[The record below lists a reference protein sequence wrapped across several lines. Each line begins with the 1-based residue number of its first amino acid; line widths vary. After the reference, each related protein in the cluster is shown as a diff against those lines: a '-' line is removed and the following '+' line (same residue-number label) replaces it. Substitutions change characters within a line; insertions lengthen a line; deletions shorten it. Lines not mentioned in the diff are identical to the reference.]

1 MDKKY
6 TTYDFVIV
14 GGGLVGSLTS
24 ILLARSGF
32 RCCLVEQNLFAQDK
46 KPTTFNPLSLNYR
59 TILILEKYG
68 LWNTS
73 LIKSYP
79 IKNLNIKCFNS
90 LNKLRFSS
98 KDLNLQ
104 YLGYVV
110 DKTSLHEYF
119 INLAKKQKR
128 LEIFDASLVRDLK
141 KILEK
146 NKYSITIAESRFK
159 KLKNIESD
167 FVILSDGQPS
177 PLRDQLKFKTTH
189 KDYNQTS
196 FMVDCVAQFN
206 KNLAVQLFSKDGIFA
221 LIPYSPEKT
230 SLILTLNKNKE
241 SNFFDVQ
248 GKINKTEIE
257 KVFAGY
263 ITNISD
269 EKVINRYDM
278 KTIKAEE
285 IIKDKIMLLGNS
297 SQMIHPV
304 GAQGFN
310 LGVRN
315 IETLIN
321 VCSRN
326 KETEQRVSCCADDM
340 YNVADKILADR
351 EKTFEITDIA
361 TKIFANSKTTSRIAS
376 SFLINLVKILPK
388 TKVSFLK
395 KILGLEDC
403 SYLTIKS

>member
-128 LEIFDASLVRDLK
+128 
-141 KILEK
+141 
-146 NKYSITIAESRFK
+146 
-159 KLKNIESD
+159 
-167 FVILSDGQPS
+167 
-177 PLRDQLKFKTTH
+177 
-189 KDYNQTS
+189 
-196 FMVDCVAQFN
+196 
-206 KNLAVQLFSKDGIFA
+206 
-221 LIPYSPEKT
+221 
-230 SLILTLNKNKE
+230 
-241 SNFFDVQ
+241 
-248 GKINKTEIE
+248 
-257 KVFAGY
+257 
-263 ITNISD
+263 
-269 EKVINRYDM
+269 
-278 KTIKAEE
+278 
-285 IIKDKIMLLGNS
+285 
-297 SQMIHPV
+297 
-304 GAQGFN
+304 
-310 LGVRN
+310 
-315 IETLIN
+315 
-321 VCSRN
+321 
-326 KETEQRVSCCADDM
+326 
-340 YNVADKILADR
+340 
-351 EKTFEITDIA
+351 
-361 TKIFANSKTTSRIAS
+361 
-376 SFLINLVKILPK
+376 
-388 TKVSFLK
+388 
-395 KILGLEDC
+395 
-403 SYLTIKS
+403 